1 MAIKNK
7 FIFNPKTKQEIRF
20 IQTSRETEGR
30 LLEMETIYN
39 MRSPEPPPHYHPR
52 QYEDFKVVEGEL
64 SVRIDGQLKVLRS
77 GETLHIPSNK
87 VHSMWNN
94 TDGRTV
100 VNWKIQ
106 PALNTEYLLE
116 TAMGLAMEGKVN
128 KRGMPGLL
136 QVVLIANKF
145 AGVFRLSKPPYA
157 VQRFLFAAL
166 TPFALL
172 FGFRPTYARFI
183 D

>member
-20 IQTSRETEGR
+20 IQTSRETQGR
-30 LLEMETIYN
+30 LLEMETTYN

-52 QYEDFKVVEGEL
+52 QHEDFRVLEGEL
-64 SVRIDGQLKVLRS
+64 TVRIDGQVSVLRS
-77 GETLHIPSNK
+77 GDTLHIPRNK

-106 PALNTEYLLE
+106 PALNTEHFLE

-136 QVVLIANKF
+136 QVALMANKF

-166 TPFALL
+166 APFALL
-172 FGFRPTYARFI
+172 YGLRPTYTRFI

>member
-1 MAIKNK
+1 MAIRNK
-7 FIFNPKTKQEIRF
+7 FIFNPKTNQEIRF
-20 IQTSRETEGR
+20 IQTSRETEGE
-30 LLEMETIYN
+30 LLEMESTYN
-39 MRSPEPPPHYHPR
+39 TRSVEPAPHYHPR
-52 QYEDFKVVEGEL
+52 QREDFKVIEGEL
-64 SVRIDGQLKVLRS
+64 SVRIDGRVKVLRS
-77 GETLHIPSNK
+77 GETLHIPNNK
-87 VHSMWNN
+87 VHSMWNG

-106 PALNTEYLLE
+106 PALNTEYFLE

-136 QVVLIANKF
+136 QVVLMASKF
-145 AGVFRLSKPPYA
+145 AGVFRLSRPPYA
-157 VQRFLFAAL
+157 VQRFLFATL